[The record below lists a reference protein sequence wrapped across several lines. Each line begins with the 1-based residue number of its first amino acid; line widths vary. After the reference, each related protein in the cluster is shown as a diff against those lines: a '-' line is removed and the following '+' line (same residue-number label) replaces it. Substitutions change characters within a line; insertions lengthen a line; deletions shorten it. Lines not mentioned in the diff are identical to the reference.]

1 MTLRSVGGWNYRVMR
16 YKDGALG
23 IHEVYYDGAERPH
36 SCTENPI
43 GAVGDD
49 LDDLRAVLQRM
60 LVSLEVD
67 ILDYEA
73 IAATPRQGE
82 EQGEKR

>member
-1 MTLRSVGGWNYRVMR
+1 MSLLSAGGWNYRVMR

-49 LDDLRAVLQRM
+49 LDDLRAVLERM

-67 ILDYEA
+67 VLDYET
-73 IAATPRQGE
+73 IAATPRQGVAQE
-82 EQGEKR
+82 EK

>member
-1 MTLRSVGGWNYRVMR
+1 MGLLTCGGWNYRVLR

-36 SCTENPI
+36 SCTENPS
-43 GAVGDD
+43 AVGDD
-49 LDDLRAVLQRM
+49 LDELRDVLQRM
-60 LVSLEVD
+60 LVALDVE

-73 IAATPRQGE
+73 FRSPPGADEGE
-82 EQGEKR
+82 NL